1 MESNAS
7 REYER
12 WKQEEDAADQMIP
25 LIGHLYRR
33 QNVISTFFGKGL
45 VHKNGLEI
53 IQLHDFVCEH
63 VRKTISPSDTLI
75 LLQAIVQHAGY
86 AYSMRID
93 LGRTFILVEPFVVDY
108 KRNMQ
113 MDDAKS
119 HIMKSLAAFL
129 DSKLEAIADSLHLP
143 RSVDGTGLMQK
154 PSDVILYGFGRIGR
168 LLARL
173 LIEKSGPGVK
183 LMLRAIVVRRGTR
196 EDVAKR
202 ANLLKL
208 DSVHGPFLGT
218 IKLDEEANAFIANG
232 NLIHIIYSDAPDKCD
247 YKKYGIDD
255 AVVIDNTG
263 KWRDK
268 EGLQQHLNAPGVSKV
283 ILTAPGKGEIPT
295 LVAGV
300 NEEQIVDEV
309 AIYSAASCT
318 TNAIAPTLLAL
329 EQKYGIIRGHIETVH
344 SFTNDQNLIDNY
356 HTKERRGRSAVL
368 NMVITETG
376 AAEAVVKCLPSLK
389 GKLTANAIRVP
400 TPNVSLAILNI
411 ELSHESAQNLTV
423 EEINAYM
430 CSTSINSPLQNQ
442 IDFVNSAEVAS
453 SDFVGYRAA
462 GIIDGKASIVQGNK
476 VILYVWYDNE
486 FGYSCQVI
494 RVLQKLKG
502 IVHLRFPDE
511 NQASEIDR
519 LLGLS
524 R

>member
-1 MESNAS
+1 M
-7 REYER
+7 
-12 WKQEEDAADQMIP
+12 
-25 LIGHLYRR
+25 
-33 QNVISTFFGKGL
+33 
-45 VHKNGLEI
+45 
-53 IQLHDFVCEH
+53 
-63 VRKTISPSDTLI
+63 
-75 LLQAIVQHAGY
+75 
-86 AYSMRID
+86 
-93 LGRTFILVEPFVVDY
+93 
-108 KRNMQ
+108 
-113 MDDAKS
+113 
-119 HIMKSLAAFL
+119 
-129 DSKLEAIADSLHLP
+129 
-143 RSVDGTGLMQK
+143 
-154 PSDVILYGFGRIGR
+154 
-168 LLARL
+168 
-173 LIEKSGPGVK
+173 
-183 LMLRAIVVRRGTR
+183 
-196 EDVAKR
+196 
-202 ANLLKL
+202 
-208 DSVHGPFLGT
+208 
-218 IKLDEEANAFIANG
+218 
-232 NLIHIIYSDAPDKCD
+232 
-247 YKKYGIDD
+247 
-255 AVVIDNTG
+255 
-263 KWRDK
+263 
-268 EGLQQHLNAPGVSKV
+268 
-283 ILTAPGKGEIPT
+283 
-295 LVAGV
+295 
-300 NEEQIVDEV
+300 
-309 AIYSAASCT
+309 
-318 TNAIAPTLLAL
+318 LAL

-411 ELSHESAQNLTV
+411 ELRHESAQNLTV

-462 GIIDGKASIVQGNK
+462 GIIDGKATIVQGNK